1 MRNDRQVHIA
11 GGFKFGQQREPE
23 HHDPK
28 WIERFIVV
36 LAVLIIV
43 YEFRDLIVSGLRL
56 LP

>member
-11 GGFKFGQQREPE
+11 GGFKFGKKPEPE
-23 HHDPK
+23 HKDSK
-28 WIERFIVV
+28 YIEWFIEAM
-36 LAVLIIV
+36 AVIIIV